1 MRMERFDVVVIGA
14 GHAGC
19 EAAAAAARVGAKTA
33 LLTHRLDRIGEMSCN
48 PAIGGIGKG
57 HLVREIDAL
66 DGLMARAADLAGIH
80 FKVLNRSKGPAVRGP
95 RAQADR
101 LLYREAMQTLLGEVA
116 GLTIRAAAVE
126 DLVFESTGRIKGVVC
141 AGGTTVLCGAA
152 IVTAGTFLHGVT
164 HIGHETLPEG
174 RAGDGPSIGLARAL
188 ARLKLPMA
196 RLKTGTP
203 PRISR
208 DSIDWDGLTADW
220 GDPEPEAFSAM
231 TSSISSRQIE
241 CRITSTNAATHTV
254 IRENLSRSAVFGGG
268 ITGRG
273 PRYCPSIED
282 KIVRFA
288 DRDHHQIFLEPE
300 GLDSDTVYPNGIST
314 SLPADAQRAF
324 VRSIRG
330 LEHAR
335 ILRPGYAV
343 EYDFIDPRALDP
355 SLEVKTVSGLFLAGQ
370 VNGTT
375 GYEEAAA
382 QGLLAGLNAAR
393 RVGGQAPV
401 MPDRASAYIGVM
413 VDDLVTH
420 GVTEP
425 YRMLTARAEYRLTLR
440 ADNADIRLTGKG
452 LGWGCIGVSR
462 ARMFQQ
468 HLAAVEQ
475 FLARAQ
481 SEPEPE
487 AAGFAALDRTI
498 ASRAQRRTL
507 LAALAQSTAS
517 QSDWASVIPWVGGVE
532 PRAFQQVVN
541 DALYSGYL
549 TRQDADIRAFRRDE
563 ATTLPPDLDFSTIP
577 GLSAEAQEKLRQHRP
592 RSIGAASRI
601 EGVTPAAIIRVLAHM
616 RASVSCRTAV
626 SRETV

>member
-1 MRMERFDVVVIGA
+1 MERFDVVVIGA

>member
-1 MRMERFDVVVIGA
+1 MERFDVVVIGG

-19 EAAAAAARVGAKTA
+19 EAAAAAARVGAKAA
-33 LLTHRLDRIGEMSCN
+33 LLTHRVDRIGEMSCN

-66 DGLMARAADLAGIH
+66 DGLMARVADLAGIH

-101 LLYREAMQTLLGEVA
+101 MLYRQAMQNLLAEVA
-116 GLTIRAAAVE
+116 GLTIREAAIE
-126 DLVFESTGRIKGVVC
+126 DLLFESDGRIRGVVC
-141 AGGTTVLCGAA
+141 ADGTNIICGAVV
-152 IVTAGTFLHGVT
+152 VTAGTFLRGVT
-164 HIGHETLPEG
+164 HVGHESSPEG

-188 ARLKLPMA
+188 ARLALPMG

-203 PRISR
+203 PRIAR
-208 DSIDWDGLTADW
+208 DSIDWHGLAADW
-220 GDPEPEAFSAM
+220 GDPEPEPFSSM
-231 TSSISSRQIE
+231 TSSISNRQIE
-241 CRITSTNAATHTV
+241 CRVTSTNGATHAL
-254 IRENLSRSAVFGGG
+254 IRENLHRSALFGGG
-268 ITGRG
+268 IIGRG

-314 SLPADAQRAF
+314 SLPADAQQAF

-343 EYDFIDPRALDP
+343 EYDFIDPRSLQP
-355 SLEVKTVSGLFLAGQ
+355 SLEVKTVPGLFLAGQ

-393 RVGGQAPV
+393 LTAGQAAV
-401 MPDRASAYIGVM
+401 MPDRGEAYLGVM

-440 ADNADIRLTGKG
+440 ADNADMRLTGKG
-452 LGWGCIGVSR
+452 LAWGCVGMCR
-462 ARMFQQ
+462 AQRHGQ
-468 HLAAVEQ
+468 HVAAADEFFARAQRELEPEAGSLAAV
-475 FLARAQ
+475 
-481 SEPEPE
+481 
-487 AAGFAALDRTI
+487 DRGSG
-498 ASRAQRRTL
+498 ARAQRRTL

-517 QSDWASVIPWVGGVE
+517 QSEWASVLSWIGSVE
-532 PRAFQQVVN
+532 PRAFRQVVN
-541 DALYSGYL
+541 DAVYSGYL
-549 TRQDADIRAFRRDE
+549 MRQEADIRAFRRE
-563 ATTLPPDLDFSTIP
+563 EGTTLPPDLNFSAIP
-577 GLSAEAQEKLRQHRP
+577 GLSAEAQEKLTHHRP

-601 EGVTPAAIIRVLAHM
+601 EGVTPATIIRVLAHM
-616 RASVSCRTAV
+616 RAGMSSRPAV

>member
-1 MRMERFDVVVIGA
+1 
-14 GHAGC
+14 
-19 EAAAAAARVGAKTA
+19 
-33 LLTHRLDRIGEMSCN
+33 
-48 PAIGGIGKG
+48 
-57 HLVREIDAL
+57 
-66 DGLMARAADLAGIH
+66 
-80 FKVLNRSKGPAVRGP
+80 
-95 RAQADR
+95 
-101 LLYREAMQTLLGEVA
+101 MQTLLGEVA

>member
-1 MRMERFDVVVIGA
+1 MERFDVVVIGA

-563 ATTLPPDLDFSTIP
+563 ATTLPPDLDFSIIP